1 MTIEGYTWISRN
13 RSQRCVGVA
22 REKVSGISMRT
33 IRQRSVKRI
42 IPRGNPRYHA
52 IGIMTMVKIE
62 RKEEGRVIKIAP
74 PNTGS
79 TSDEEKTEIP
89 ETEERKTDRMM
100 IMRGISMTAS
110 EKIEGE
116 ERNDEI
122 GTGIVIREEVTVKTD
137 QKGEAGETT
146 TAIGEEIRAKR
157 DRRGEVEGT
166 STAIGSVDIVIMRGK
181 GPRRTRMIRDTG
193 TDHISIKENGE
204 RER

>member
-1 MTIEGYTWISRN
+1 M
-13 RSQRCVGVA
+13 A
-22 REKVSGISMRT
+22 REKVSGISTRT

-42 IPRGNPRYHA
+42 IPRGNPRHRA

-74 PNTGS
+74 PNTES

-89 ETEERKTDRMM
+89 ETEERKTNRMM
-100 IMRGISMTAS
+100 IIMRGISMTAS

-137 QKGEAGETT
+137 QKGEAGETIT
-146 TAIGEEIRAKR
+146 TTGEEIRAKR

-166 STAIGSVDIVIMRGK
+166 STAIGSVGIVIMRGK

-193 TDHISIKENGE
+193 TGHISIKENGE